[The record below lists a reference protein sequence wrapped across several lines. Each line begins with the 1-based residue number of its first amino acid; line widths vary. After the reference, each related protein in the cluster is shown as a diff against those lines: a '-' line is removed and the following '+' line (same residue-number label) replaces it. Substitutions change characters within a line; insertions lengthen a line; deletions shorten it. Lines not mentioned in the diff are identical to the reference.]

1 VAEAEKPSST
11 EKPPSTFKAAL
22 FNQYQLIVLLGALGF
37 TAVAGAAWPLFIFAG
52 LEFLILPFL
61 VGNPRF
67 ERMLAARRLS
77 SFSQDPSAPIDPS
90 LLDADGRKR
99 FQRLQDL
106 TRVIEGNYARLS
118 DASQPFLEEQ
128 KTKTAAILQNA
139 LQHLRALQAY
149 AEIDRTA
156 GTEDNLR
163 AEIQRLENKSKD
175 AATTASVRDR
185 YAQTLEFKRRLVE
198 AVARSRDLKES
209 LSTELD
215 SIETALR
222 ILAQESAALLAPD
235 DAAARLDEVVKE
247 AETTGSTVRE
257 FEQLAR
263 EAGIAASGG
272 KRAKTS

>member
-1 VAEAEKPSST
+1 VAEAEKP
-11 EKPPSTFKAAL
+11 PSTLKAAL
-22 FNQYQLIVLLGALGF
+22 FNQYQVIVLLGALGF
-37 TAVAGAAWPLFIFAG
+37 TAVAGAAWPLFVLAG
-52 LEFLILPFL
+52 LEFLVLPFL

-67 ERMLAARRLS
+67 ERMLAAKRLS

-90 LLDADGRKR
+90 LLDADGKKR

-128 KTKTAAILQNA
+128 KAKTAAILQNA

-156 GTEDNLR
+156 GTEGDLR
-163 AEIQRLENKSKD
+163 AEIQRLENKAKD
-175 AATTASVRDR
+175 QATAASVRDR

-198 AVARSRDLKES
+198 AVGRSRDLKES

-263 EAGIAASGG
+263 EAGIAATGAT
-272 KRAKTS
+272 RTKTR

>member
-1 VAEAEKPSST
+1 MADA
-11 EKPPSTFKAAL
+11 EKPPSTLKAAL
-22 FNQYQLIVLLGALGF
+22 FNQYQAIVVLGALGF
-37 TAVAGAAWPLFIFAG
+37 TAVAGAAWPLFVLAG
-52 LEFLILPFL
+52 LEFLVLPFI

-67 ERMLAARRLS
+67 ERMLAARQLSS
-77 SFSQDPSAPIDPS
+77 SFSQDPSAPIDPAR
-90 LLDADGRKR
+90 LDPDGRKR

-156 GTEDNLR
+156 GTEGDLR
-163 AEIQRLENKSKD
+163 TEIERLESKAKD
-175 AATTASVRDR
+175 GTTAPSVRER
-185 YAQTLEFKRRLVE
+185 YSQTLEFKRRLVE

-263 EAGIAASGG
+263 EAGVAASGATRT
-272 KRAKTS
+272 KVK

>member
-1 VAEAEKPSST
+1 
-11 EKPPSTFKAAL
+11 
-22 FNQYQLIVLLGALGF
+22 
-37 TAVAGAAWPLFIFAG
+37 
-52 LEFLILPFL
+52 
-61 VGNPRF
+61 F
-67 ERMLAARRLS
+67 ERMLAARQLSS
-77 SFSQDPSAPIDPS
+77 SFSQDPSAPIDPAR
-90 LLDADGRKR
+90 LDADGRKR

-149 AEIDRTA
+149 GESEGRGGREGAW
-156 GTEDNLR
+156 GTE
-163 AEIQRLENKSKD
+163 IGRLESRARD
-175 AATTASVRDR
+175 GSPAPAVRER
-185 YAQTLEFKRRLVE
+185 YSQTLEFKRRLVE

-263 EAGIAASGG
+263 DAGLAARDAA
-272 KRAKTS
+272 RAKTR